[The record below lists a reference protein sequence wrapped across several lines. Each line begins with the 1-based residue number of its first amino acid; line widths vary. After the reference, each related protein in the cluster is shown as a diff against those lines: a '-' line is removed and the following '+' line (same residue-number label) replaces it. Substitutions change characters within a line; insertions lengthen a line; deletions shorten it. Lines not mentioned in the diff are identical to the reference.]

1 MPVTKGA
8 TPQYCIYFIS
18 IFFVVLM
25 AALSLWLQQV
35 DWQKNSHIPLGW
47 ITVFQYMLMAICM
60 LLAWYYG
67 PKSNLLWD
75 YRWLIIAAVLARLLL
90 LSVEPYSSN
99 DIDRYLFDGKIAISG
114 FDPYRVSHD
123 APALQ
128 ELRAI
133 WMPPA
138 EHAKYVTLYPPLALG
153 LFSLASSMGIEWAAL
168 VWKLLVTLA
177 GLAIL
182 WMMVLV
188 LGRAKKLRHLALIA
202 LSPLLILETGVGAHL
217 DVFSALTVCA
227 AIYFWQTK
235 RVYFCGLIIGIG
247 ALLKILPLLMLV
259 PLVFFSGKL
268 RVAVRLISATLLTV
282 VSGYA
287 LAFLAGFH
295 PIGSIGVFF
304 QKWRNGSPVFNGLDA
319 ILSESALA
327 ITLPLLAIFAV
338 VLAAI
343 WAWRTSSSDPNSIQY
358 VKILQWTLA
367 IPLILSP
374 VVFPW
379 YLLPLVPLVALSPNT
394 FFLAWFILFPF
405 FYEVLNQFSC
415 CGVWA
420 PAQWPIY
427 VLTIGMVLGLV
438 ADRLNVFDS
447 LRVVKN
453 HVEPS

>member
-1 MPVTKGA
+1 M
-8 TPQYCIYFIS
+8 
-18 IFFVVLM
+18 
-25 AALSLWLQQV
+25 
-35 DWQKNSHIPLGW
+35 
-47 ITVFQYMLMAICM
+47 
-60 LLAWYYG
+60 
-67 PKSNLLWD
+67 
-75 YRWLIIAAVLARLLL
+75 
-90 LSVEPYSSN
+90 SSWF
-99 DIDRYLFDGKIAISG
+99 RS
-114 FDPYRVSHD
+114 
-123 APALQ
+123 
-128 ELRAI
+128 
-133 WMPPA
+133 
-138 EHAKYVTLYPPLALG
+138 
-153 LFSLASSMGIEWAAL
+153 
-168 VWKLLVTLA
+168 
-177 GLAIL
+177 
-182 WMMVLV
+182 
-188 LGRAKKLRHLALIA
+188 
-202 LSPLLILETGVGAHL
+202 
-217 DVFSALTVCA
+217 
-227 AIYFWQTK
+227 
-235 RVYFCGLIIGIG
+235 
-247 ALLKILPLLMLV
+247 
-259 PLVFFSGKL
+259 
-268 RVAVRLISATLLTV
+268 SATLLTV
-282 VSGYA
+282 VSGYS